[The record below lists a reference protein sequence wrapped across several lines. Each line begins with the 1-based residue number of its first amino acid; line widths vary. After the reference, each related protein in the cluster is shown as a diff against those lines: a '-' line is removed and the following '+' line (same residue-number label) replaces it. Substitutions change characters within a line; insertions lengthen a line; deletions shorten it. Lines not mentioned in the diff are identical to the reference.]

1 MKQSEINELSVEELN
16 DKLEKLSNEHASL
29 KITHA
34 LSSIENP
41 AIIKKKQKNNCKN
54 KNRTEKKNF
63 RTILI

>member
-41 AIIKKKQKNNCKN
+41 AIIKK
-54 KNRTEKKNF
+54 TEEQ
-63 RTILI
+63 LQE

>member
-16 DKLEKLSNEHASL
+16 DKLEKLSNEYASL

-41 AIIKKKQKNNCKN
+41 AIIR
-54 KNRTEKKNF
+54 KNR
-63 RTILI
+63 RTIARIKTELKKRTLEEL